1 MLLPMESQNP
11 ECVVAL
17 GNVQTAGDQIKF
29 LPRFCRL
36 KDLPK
41 VPGLFLPSSAPSR
54 ETVKKWRNNGT
65 LVMASIGGS
74 LFEDVHMTLKKNK
87 IKLGVLNN

>member
-41 VPGLFLPSSAPSR
+41 VPGLFLPSSAPNR
-54 ETVKKWRNNGT
+54 EKMAQQRDACHGKYWRILVCGRSHDAEKK
-65 LVMASIGGS
+65 
-74 LFEDVHMTLKKNK
+74 
-87 IKLGVLNN
+87 